1 MTTWISAARFAH
13 VAVAAA
19 VATLGAAGC
28 GPNYSVTMYRPIAT
42 PKVLLPEQ
50 VQLFSGTDLPA
61 CPFDEVGLVTTDG
74 ANALPAELMMGIRKR
89 VGAAGGDG
97 VIRLQKGVVGSVESQ
112 GWEGTIYVCK

>member
-1 MTTWISAARFAH
+1 MTTWISAARFSR
-13 VAVAAA
+13 VAVAA
-19 VATLGAAGC
+19 VATLGAIGC
-28 GPNYSVTMYRPIAT
+28 GPSYTVTMYRPLAT
-42 PKVLLPEQ
+42 PTPRMPEQ

-74 ANALPAELMMGIRKR
+74 ANAGPADLMIGIRKR

-97 VIRLQKGVVGSVESQ
+97 VIRLRKGGVSTVESM